1 MAETAGTAGTIGSES
16 PVTSDDIAAFAS
28 AEAES
33 SPASPTESV
42 TPAPATEGSDA
53 SGSSVPEMA
62 GPIPLDRHKAVLE
75 KTRAEVAA
83 KAREEA
89 ERDWKSRYGWAER
102 YQPDQVEQSARLYAW
117 LNQNPHGFMRWLRTQ
132 IGEDA
137 PTQGP
142 AQAAPREEGPP
153 PPDLRAEDGTPVYSA
168 PQLQK
173 YLEWKDQQFKAL
185 VEPLQR
191 KLTQQEEKEKA
202 RQTAWAAKQSASGLL
217 KYAREK
223 WPAFQDLEPDV
234 LQAMKA
240 NPSLSFHDAYIR
252 AFAEQGQS
260 KLREQWSAEYQGT
273 LAQKQNAS
281 TAAPGRPS
289 GTPKKYTEM
298 DTMDVV
304 KQEWEALSRKR

>member
-53 SGSSVPEMA
+53 SGSPVPEASA
-62 GPIPLDRHKAVLE
+62 GPLPFERHKAILE
-75 KTRAEVAA
+75 KARIE
-83 KAREEA
+83 AREAA
-89 ERDWKSRYGWAER
+89 EREWKSRYGWAER
-102 YQPDQVEQSARLYAW
+102 YQPDQVEQSARLYQW
-117 LNQNPHGFMRWLRTQ
+117 LNQNPHGFMQWLGAQ
-132 IGEDA
+132 IGVESTGTA
-137 PTQGP
+137 RTPAQPQGP
-142 AQAAPREEGPP
+142 PE
-153 PPDLRAEDGTPVYSA
+153 PDLRAEDGTPVYSA
-168 PQLQK
+168 AQLQK
-173 YLEWKDQQFKAL
+173 YSEWREQQLKSL
-185 VEPLQR
+185 IEPLQK
-191 KLTQQEEKEKA
+191 KLADREEKDKA
-202 RQTAWAAKQSASGLL
+202 RQTAFVAKQSASGLL

-223 WPAFQDLEPDV
+223 WPAFKELEPTI
-234 LQAMKA
+234 LQAMKTD
-240 NPSLSFHDAYIR
+240 PRLSFHDAYIR
-252 AFAEQGQS
+252 TFAEQGTP

-281 TAAPGRPS
+281 TAPPGRPS
-289 GTPKKYTEM
+289 GSPKKYTEM